1 MISKENIFS
10 VSEINRHI
18 KNVVE
23 SNIPQLFIEGQI
35 SNFKRHSSGH
45 IYFSLKDNYSSIRC
59 VFFSSY
65 NKYLKV
71 KPKDGDKV
79 ICGGKITVYEVG
91 GSYQLN
97 VTKLIPSGIGELQLK
112 FEELKEKLNSEGLFD
127 SFHKKKIPRFPEEI
141 GIITSETGAALQDIK
156 NVLSRRFPCKIK
168 VYPSIVQGKTAAKS
182 IIKGLEFFKENPV
195 DLIIVARGGGSQEDL
210 FCFNDEQLARKIF
223 SSDIPIISGIGH
235 EIDFTISDFVS
246 DLRAPTPSAAAELA
260 APNKTDIIQYIDEL
274 KNMLDSILLNRLQS
288 EKMYVQKLEK
298 KLNLFHP
305 EVKFYELKN
314 LLNLYTEK
322 LVNFPIKLHK
332 KKEYVGELTNGII
345 INLSEK
351 VKKRTNAEKDNIIQL
366 FGKIQELCQNKL
378 DDKNNNLRNI
388 EGKLLEFSPE
398 NALKRGY
405 GIVRKDLKLVNSI
418 GQVNVS
424 DKINIILKDG
434 NFDCL
439 VTKKNKSTI
448 L

>member
-45 IYFSLKDNYSSIRC
+45 IYFSLKDDYSSIRC

-195 DLIIVARGGGSQEDL
+195 DLIIIARGGGSQEDL

-274 KNMLDSILLNRLQS
+274 KNRLDSILLNRLQS